1 MKKNIGTES
10 LRFDK
15 LSIVANHRIEV
26 FVARCIGTTA
36 VVGLPDSSCA
46 VDERFLKS
54 SAMRLV
60 GFFVAKMPL
69 AEDAGPVAGLLE
81 YFCECFRLERHPFA
95 FENGMRDSISH
106 RMPRSHE
113 CRASGRAGGTDE
125 KARQPRT
132 LIVKLV

>member
-1 MKKNIGTES
+1 
-10 LRFDK
+10 
-15 LSIVANHRIEV
+15 
-26 FVARCIGTTA
+26 
-36 VVGLPDSSCA
+36 
-46 VDERFLKS
+46 
-54 SAMRLV
+54 MRLV

-69 AEDAGPVAGLLE
+69 AEDAGPVVGLLE

-106 RMPRSHE
+106 RMPPSHE

-132 LIVKLV
+132 LIVKLRPDAVFRSRGARVDRSAHIPGRP